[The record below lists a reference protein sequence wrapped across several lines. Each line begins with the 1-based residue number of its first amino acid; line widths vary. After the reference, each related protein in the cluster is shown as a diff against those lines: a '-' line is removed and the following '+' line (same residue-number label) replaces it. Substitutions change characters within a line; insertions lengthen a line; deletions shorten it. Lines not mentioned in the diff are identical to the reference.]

1 MKKTTKIVALL
12 MALVLCLSFAA
23 CGGKEE
29 PETTTVPDEV
39 TEAVDATT
47 VADETT
53 AADETTV
60 ADEPQQD
67 APTAD
72 TISAPVDVLNAIW
85 AKYTDDF
92 KFFAMGGDF
101 SNLVDG
107 APGAYSL
114 EDKDSLAS
122 QLICKGEAANA
133 VAEAASLIHAMN
145 ANTFTGAAYK
155 LAEGADMDAFLT
167 AIKADIQGNQ
177 WICGFPEKLL
187 TAKISDNYVVVA
199 FGNGEIIETFKTNLI
214 SAYSFVEPTVDTIG

>member
-1 MKKTTKIVALL
+1 MKKLLALILAAFMLMSFVACSAPKDDEKGDDTGKTEQTTNNDQTTLDDANNETPNLEGVA
-12 MALVLCLSFAA
+12 
-23 CGGKEE
+23 
-29 PETTTVPDEV
+29 
-39 TEAVDATT
+39 
-47 VADETT
+47 
-53 AADETTV
+53 
-60 ADEPQQD
+60 
-67 APTAD
+67 
-72 TISAPVDVLNAIW
+72 APVDVLNAIW
-85 AKYTDDF
+85 AKYADDQ

-101 SNLVDG
+101 SNLVDN
-107 APGAYSL
+107 APGAYAL
-114 EDKDSLAS
+114 TDKDSLAA

-187 TAKISDNYVVVA
+187 TAKISGEYVVVA
-199 FGNGEIIETFKTNLI
+199 FGNGEIIETFKTNLV

>member
-1 MKKTTKIVALL
+1 MKKLLALILAALML
-12 MALVLCLSFAA
+12 MALVA
-23 CGGKEE
+23 CSAPQNDDKTGDTDAEQTTNNEE
-29 PETTTVPDEV
+29 TTDNETTTG
-39 TEAVDATT
+39 
-47 VADETT
+47 DETEQGT
-53 AADETTV
+53 PSTV
-60 ADEPQQD
+60 
-67 APTAD
+67 

-101 SNLVDG
+101 SNLVDN

-114 EDKDSLAS
+114 EDKDSLAA

-155 LAEGADMDAFLT
+155 LTEGADMDAFLT

-199 FGNGEIIETFKTNLI
+199 FGNGELIETFKTNLV